1 MSENTVATRRF
12 GVNQII
18 PIVAALIAVV
28 FIYLGLKQYGFW
40 SPSKGPLPGFFPVIM
55 GFGLLGASI
64 LALIFSF
71 KDAAPV
77 FPRSS
82 WMIVFAGAAII
93 GATFLIGLVPSV
105 GVYVILWL
113 KWYEKCTWKTTLI
126 TFAVIMAV
134 VVGCFVIWLG
144 VPFPKG
150 LIYSAITR

>member
-1 MSENTVATRRF
+1 MSENTVATKRF
-12 GVNQII
+12 GVNQVI
-18 PIVAALIAVV
+18 PIVAASIAVV

-64 LALIFSF
+64 LAFAFSF

-82 WMIVFAGAAII
+82 WTIVFAAAAII

-105 GVYVILWL
+105 GIYVILWL
-113 KWYEKCTWKTTLI
+113 KWYEKCSWKTTLI
-126 TFAVIMAV
+126 TFAVIMAI